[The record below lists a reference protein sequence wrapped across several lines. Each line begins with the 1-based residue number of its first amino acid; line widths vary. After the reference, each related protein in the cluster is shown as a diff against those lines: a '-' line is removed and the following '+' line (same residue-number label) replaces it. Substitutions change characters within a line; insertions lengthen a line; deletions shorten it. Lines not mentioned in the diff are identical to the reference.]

1 MKKGEVLAL
10 ALIGVVFVGMTLLAF
25 GNPIGVFVVG
35 GALMSG
41 QLMINWY
48 DTTGH
53 DAGRVYTGSDSG
65 NLSCNGVYVCRNQ

>member
-10 ALIGVVFVGMTLLAF
+10 AVIGVIFVGMTLLAF

-41 QLMINWY
+41 QLMIN
-48 DTTGH
+48 
-53 DAGRVYTGSDSG
+53 
-65 NLSCNGVYVCRNQ
+65 

>member
-10 ALIGVVFVGMTLLAF
+10 AVIGVTFVGMTLLAF

-41 QLMINWY
+41 QLMIN
-48 DTTGH
+48 
-53 DAGRVYTGSDSG
+53 
-65 NLSCNGVYVCRNQ
+65 